1 VVLLISFA
9 DNIRPAWKKHM
20 SISKHQLVPNAS
32 FY

>member
-9 DNIRPAWKKHM
+9 DNIRPAWRKYM
-20 SISKHQLVPNAS
+20 SISKHQLVQNAR